1 MGLDSIQLCSI
12 VVDACPLTDTLSVL
26 HLDVSLFEWAWGDRT
41 GWSGTAFPTF
51 MDAEEIF
58 VADLFT
64 RRGVGLVHDGG
75 SSALIMRFHKKLCVG
90 PVVVGLVLGGVIV
103 VSPAEADA
111 PPISTLATPGQL
123 LMDHLSE
130 HLAAAPAVQAEA
142 TKVMTQW
149 NNAVTAKLGPLSAQN
164 ESLLAP
170 AIEQLTYGSAQV
182 VADGD
187 PDHPVVSWIE
197 APPHT
202 WFGNEVPGGRF
213 AGDNPD
219 TVYRMI
225 PIDGVST
232 YQISGR
238 FVGAHPANTLFQLVV
253 SPSWTGVDSIGTDIN
268 GTDSLVVNPDGTFS
282 VSVGPG
288 PANGQTNY
296 MQTTA
301 TDSDVYIRDTLSDWS
316 TQSAPYLSV
325 RRIAGPAP
333 GPRPTFS
340 QQVASTVS
348 QLSTWGTLWLN
359 TDILGVQMAAPA
371 NTFPALI
378 YATGG
383 IWRDFPNFD
392 LAPNQALVITTNL
405 AGATYVGI
413 PVQNIWTVSADYWDH
428 QSSLTNAQA
437 RPNPDG
443 TYTFVVSSRD
453 PGVYNWVDT
462 TGLQQGT
469 MVLRWQGVPLG
480 NVPSVSGQVVDLS
493 NLSSV
498 LPAGTVFVTPS
509 QRANQLAQREAGFEA
524 RVAPG
529 VPGDLRS

>member
-1 MGLDSIQLCSI
+1 
-12 VVDACPLTDTLSVL
+12 
-26 HLDVSLFEWAWGDRT
+26 
-41 GWSGTAFPTF
+41 
-51 MDAEEIF
+51 
-58 VADLFT
+58 
-64 RRGVGLVHDGG
+64 
-75 SSALIMRFHKKLCVG
+75 MRFNRSMCIV
-90 PVVVGLVLGGVIV
+90 PVVVGLVLTNVIGVSRAV
-103 VSPAEADA
+103 ADA

-123 LMDHLSE
+123 VMDHLSE
-130 HLAAAPAVQAEA
+130 QLAAAPAVQAEA
-142 TKVMTQW
+142 ADVMTQW
-149 NNAVTAKLGPLSAQN
+149 NNALTAKLGPLNAQN

-170 AIEQLTYGSAQV
+170 AIQQLTYGSAQV

-187 PDHPVVSWIE
+187 PDYPVVSWIE

-202 WFGNEVPGGRF
+202 WFGNQVPGGRF

-219 TVYRMI
+219 SVYRMI

-268 GTDSLVVNPDGTFS
+268 GIDSLVVNLDGSFT
-282 VSVGPG
+282 VTVGPG
-288 PANGQTNY
+288 PANGKTNY
-296 MQTTA
+296 MQSTA
-301 TDSDVYIRDTLSDWS
+301 ADSDIYIRDTLSDWS
-316 TQSAPYLSV
+316 TQTAPYVSV
-325 RRIAGPAP
+325 RRIAGPMP
-333 GPRPTFS
+333 GARPTFS

-359 TDILGVQMAAPA
+359 SYLLGVQLASPA
-371 NTFPALI
+371 NTFPALLL
-378 YATGG
+378 ATGG

-405 AGATYVGI
+405 AGATYFGI
-413 PVQNIWTVSADYWDH
+413 PVQNIWGVTANYWDH

-437 RPNPDG
+437 LPNPDG
-443 TYTFVVSSRD
+443 TYTIVVSSRD

-469 MVLRWQGVPLG
+469 MVLRWQGVPSG

-498 LPAGTVFVTPS
+498 LPTGTVFVTPS
-509 QRANQLAQREAGFEA
+509 QRALQLAQRESGFKG
-524 RVAPG
+524 RVTPG
-529 VPGDLRS
+529 VPGDVSSRHPR

>member
-1 MGLDSIQLCSI
+1 
-12 VVDACPLTDTLSVL
+12 
-26 HLDVSLFEWAWGDRT
+26 
-41 GWSGTAFPTF
+41 
-51 MDAEEIF
+51 
-58 VADLFT
+58 
-64 RRGVGLVHDGG
+64 
-75 SSALIMRFHKKLCVG
+75 MRFSKTMCIG
-90 PVVVGLVLGGVIV
+90 PVVVGLVLANITGA
-103 VSPAEADA
+103 PRAKADT
-111 PPISTLATPGQL
+111 PPISTLATPGQI
-123 LMDHLSE
+123 LMDHASE
-130 HLAAAPAVQAEA
+130 RLAAAPAVQAEA
-142 TKVMTQW
+142 ATVMTQW
-149 NNAVTAKLGPLSAQN
+149 NNALTAKLGPLNAQN

-170 AIEQLTYGSAQV
+170 AIQQLTYGSAQV
-182 VADGD
+182 VADDD
-187 PDHPVVSWIE
+187 PDHPVVSWVE

-219 TVYRMI
+219 NVYRMI
-225 PIDGVST
+225 PIDGAST
-232 YQISGR
+232 YQFTGR
-238 FVGAHPANTLFQLVV
+238 FVGAHPAITLFQLVV
-253 SPSWTGVDSIGTDIN
+253 PPSWTGVDSIGTNVN
-268 GTDSLVVNPDGTFS
+268 GTDSLVVNPDGSFS
-282 VSVGPG
+282 VTVGPG

-296 MQTTA
+296 MQSTA
-301 TDSDVYIRDTLSDWS
+301 ADSDVYIRDTLSDWS
-316 TQSAPYLSV
+316 TQTAPYLSV

-340 QQVASTVS
+340 QQVAATVS
-348 QLSTWGTLWLN
+348 QLSTWGTLWLD
-359 TDILGVQMAAPA
+359 TDILEVQFASPA
-371 NTFPALI
+371 NTFPALRL
-378 YATGG
+378 ATGG

-405 AGATYVGI
+405 AGATYFGI
-413 PVQNIWTVSADYWDH
+413 PVQNVWTVSADYWDH

-437 RPNPDG
+437 LPNSDG

-453 PGVYNWVDT
+453 PGVHNWVDT

-509 QRANQLAQREAGFEA
+509 QRAVQLAQREAGFER

-529 VPGDLRS
+529 V

>member
-1 MGLDSIQLCSI
+1 MGYKKTTCIR
-12 VVDACPLTDTLSVL
+12 PLV
-26 HLDVSLFEWAWGDRT
+26 
-41 GWSGTAFPTF
+41 
-51 MDAEEIF
+51 I
-58 VADLFT
+58 
-64 RRGVGLVHDGG
+64 
-75 SSALIMRFHKKLCVG
+75 
-90 PVVVGLVLGGVIV
+90 GLVLASVMG
-103 VSPAEADA
+103 VSPSEADTA
-111 PPISTLATPGQL
+111 PISTLATPGQL

-142 TKVMTQW
+142 VKVMAQW
-149 NNAVTAKLGPLSAQN
+149 NNALNAKLGPLSAQN
-164 ESLLAP
+164 ENLLAP
-170 AIEQLTYGSAQV
+170 AIQQLTYGSAQV
-182 VADGD
+182 VADGN
-187 PDHPVVSWIE
+187 PDHPLVSWIE

-202 WFGNEVPGGRF
+202 WFGNQVPGGRF

-219 TVYRMI
+219 NVYRMI

-238 FVGAHPANTLFQLVV
+238 FVGAHPAITLFQLVV
-253 SPSWTGVDSIGTDIN
+253 SPSWTGVDSIGTDVN
-268 GTDSLVVNPDGTFS
+268 GTDSLVVNPDGSFAVT
-282 VSVGPG
+282 VGPG
-288 PANGQTNY
+288 PANGRINY
-296 MQTTA
+296 MQSTSA
-301 TDSDVYIRDTLSDWS
+301 DSDVYIRDTLSDWS
-316 TQSAPYLSV
+316 TQTAPYLSV

-333 GPRPTFS
+333 GSRPTFS

-348 QLSTWGTLWLN
+348 QLSTWGTMWLD
-359 TDILGVQMAAPA
+359 TDILGVQMASPA
-371 NTFPALI
+371 NTFPPLLLA
-378 YATGG
+378 AGG

-392 LAPNQALVITTNL
+392 LASNQALVITTNL
-405 AGATYVGI
+405 AGAAYFGI
-413 PVQNIWTVSADYWDH
+413 PVQNIWTVSADYWDL

-437 RPNPDG
+437 LPNPNG

-469 MVLRWQGVPLG
+469 MVLRWQGVPAG

-509 QRANQLAQREAGFEA
+509 QRALQLAQREAGFEG

-529 VPGDLRS
+529 VPGDASSGRPR